1 MSTIVLLE
9 RLHIALALISGL
21 GFALRGFIIRVL
33 DRPLASP
40 LVRVGPHLIDTLLL
54 MSGIALWF
62 HFRYSPVESAW
73 LGLKLVLIVVYVL
86 LGVAALRAERR
97 ERGVLAYVAALLVFL
112 TIASLALL
120 KPF

>member
-9 RLHIALALISGL
+9 RLHIVLALISGL

-62 HFRYSPVESAW
+62 NFRYSPVESAW

-86 LGVAALRAERR
+86 LGVAALRAKRR
-97 ERGVLAYVAALLVFL
+97 DRGVLAYVAALLVFL

>member
-1 MSTIVLLE
+1 MSTVILLE
-9 RLHIALALISGL
+9 RLHIILALLSGL
-21 GFALRGFIIRVL
+21 GFALRGFIVRVL

-40 LVRVGPHLIDTLLL
+40 LVRVGPHLIDTVLL

-62 HFRYSPVESAW
+62 HFRYSPIESAW

-86 LGVAALRAERR
+86 LGVAAFRAKRR
-97 ERGVLAYVAALLVFL
+97 DRGVLAYLAALLVFL
-112 TIASLALL
+112 TIAVLALI